1 MSSIT
6 LIWFAVGTAFIVAE
20 LATGTFY
27 LLIFGVAAWA
37 GAFTAYAHHGLPTQL
52 AVAGVAALIGFAIVV
67 PYDVRRRRRQH
78 DDKDDDLDIG
88 NDVRV
93 AEILDAQ
100 RLKVNYRGSEWEAA
114 MEAGDT
120 VGLAAGAHCVIAAVR
135 GNRLIVRRPGA

>member
-37 GAFTAYAHHGLPTQL
+37 GAFTAYAHHSLGTQL
-52 AVAGVAALIGFAIVV
+52 AVAGVAALIGLAIVV
-67 PYDVRRRRRQH
+67 PYDVRRRRTQATV
-78 DDKDDDLDIG
+78 DDDLDIG

-93 AEILDAQ
+93 AAILDAHL
-100 RLKVNYRGSEWEAA
+100 LKVNYRGSEWEAA
-114 MEAGDT
+114 METGDT
-120 VGLAAGAHCVIAAVR
+120 GGVAVGARCVIAAVH
-135 GNRLIVRRPGA
+135 GNRLIVRCASE

>member
-37 GAFTAYAHHGLPTQL
+37 GAFTAYAHHSLATQL
-52 AVAGVAALIGFAIVV
+52 AVAGVAAVVGFAIVV
-67 PYDVRRRRRQH
+67 PYDVRRRRAQVQG
-78 DDKDDDLDIG
+78 DDDLDIG

-93 AEILDAQ
+93 AEVVDPQ

-114 MEAGDT
+114 METGDT
-120 VGLAAGAHCVIAAVR
+120 GGIAVGARCVIAAVR
-135 GNRLIVRRPGA
+135 GNRLIVRRAHE